1 MPNTVEAAIRI
12 KESNIRRAAHAA
24 ALAAKRAAAAAT
36 DAGSFMD
43 QLPPAVKRR
52 RRSRLGLRAR
62 SATASPAASNDIE
75 PEFDNSPL
83 VEDT

>member
-1 MPNTVEAAIRI
+1 MPNTVEEAMTI
-12 KESNIRRAAHAA
+12 KESNIRRAAEAA
-24 ALAAKRAAAAAT
+24 ALAAKRTAAAT

-43 QLPPAVKRR
+43 LLPPAVKRR
-52 RRSRLGLRAR
+52 RRARLGLPAG

>member
-1 MPNTVEAAIRI
+1 MRI
-12 KESNIRRAAHAA
+12 KERNIRRAAEAA
-24 ALAAKRAAAAAT
+24 SFAAKRAAAT

-43 QLPPAVKRR
+43 LLPPAVKRR
-52 RRSRLGLRAR
+52 CRARLGLPAR
-62 SATASPAASNDIE
+62 SATASPSAAVADSNDNE